1 MYSRTTCEF
10 GDKVFCSSCQRRVLV
25 CFKSKDSAT
34 FLKNHKYQCT
44 SYLLHRNQI
53 YKAVN
58 TKCNKR
64 HQCLSVFCCT
74 SYSLLC
80 IFDFGAINKKY
91 IEIDDC
97 FFINVAGSLLFKDTR
112 TRLWQLEQYTSSPS
126 SQVVLENLEGA
137 PFPFWFFPLILNQT
151 KQFYHRRNFKGQPTL
166 GIVSNRLQ
174 LMFFFYSQTVRTRLE
189 IVYIPPSQVGR
200 LCFPREPCKQT
211 LGRRVNGNEQS
222 VHRWFTSDIA
232 ELAT

>member
-1 MYSRTTCEF
+1 M
-10 GDKVFCSSCQRRVLV
+10 
-25 CFKSKDSAT
+25 
-34 FLKNHKYQCT
+34 
-44 SYLLHRNQI
+44 
-53 YKAVN
+53 N

-126 SQVVLENLEGA
+126 SQVVLEYLEGA

-200 LCFPREPCKQT
+200 LCYPREPCKPSGGEWMETNNLYIVDLRLIAANQT
-211 LGRRVNGNEQS
+211 SLEKIHAAYSTSS
-222 VHRWFTSDIA
+222 VAFISAIFS
-232 ELAT
+232 LLCLFLSSLCSCSS

>member
-1 MYSRTTCEF
+1 M
-10 GDKVFCSSCQRRVLV
+10 
-25 CFKSKDSAT
+25 
-34 FLKNHKYQCT
+34 
-44 SYLLHRNQI
+44 
-53 YKAVN
+53 N

-97 FFINVAGSLLFKDTR
+97 FFINVAGSLLFEDTR
-112 TRLWQLEQYTSSPS
+112 TRLWQLEQYAYFISKFTSCPWILRSHTLSILIFSADLESNKAILPS
-126 SQVVLENLEGA
+126 
-137 PFPFWFFPLILNQT
+137 
-151 KQFYHRRNFKGQPTL
+151 KGQPTL
-166 GIVSNRLQ
+166 GVVSNRLQ

-200 LCFPREPCKQT
+200 LCYPREPCKPSGGEW
-211 LGRRVNGNEQS
+211 LNGNEQS
-222 VHRWFTSDIA
+222 VHRWFTSDSCQSDIA
-232 ELAT
+232 RKNTCSVFY

>member
-1 MYSRTTCEF
+1 M
-10 GDKVFCSSCQRRVLV
+10 
-25 CFKSKDSAT
+25 
-34 FLKNHKYQCT
+34 
-44 SYLLHRNQI
+44 
-53 YKAVN
+53 N

-200 LCFPREPCKQT
+200 LYFPREPCKQT

-222 VHRWFTSDIA
+222 VHRWFTSDSCQSDIA
-232 ELAT
+232 RKNTCSVFY

>member
-25 CFKSKDSAT
+25 SFKSKDPAT

-44 SYLLHRNQI
+44 SYLFHRNQI

-97 FFINVAGSLLFKDTR
+97 FFKNVTGSLLFKDTR
-112 TRLWQLEQYTSSPS
+112 TRLCQLEQYTSSPS
-126 SQVVLENLEGA
+126 SQVVLEYLEGA
-137 PFPFWFFPLILNQT
+137 PFPFWFFSRWSWI
-151 KQFYHRRNFKGQPTL
+151 KQSNSTIEETSRANRRLVSYRIVFNWCSSFIHRR
-166 GIVSNRLQ
+166 
-174 LMFFFYSQTVRTRLE
+174 
-189 IVYIPPSQVGR
+189 
-200 LCFPREPCKQT
+200 
-211 LGRRVNGNEQS
+211 
-222 VHRWFTSDIA
+222 
-232 ELAT
+232 